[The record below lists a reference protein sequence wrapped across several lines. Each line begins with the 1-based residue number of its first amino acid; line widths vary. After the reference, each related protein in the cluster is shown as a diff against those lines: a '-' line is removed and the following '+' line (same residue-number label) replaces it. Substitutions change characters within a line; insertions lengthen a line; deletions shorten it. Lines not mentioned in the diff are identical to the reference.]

1 MLVVNSFKRS
11 FEYLRGRIKV
21 FYSGYPRYTHICS
34 ILKKSSPLPN
44 IVRMN
49 FFIIHENHEHSW
61 ILLCQNH
68 VAHVTSTSVHL
79 GGHFGVIPRSKLTMC
94 FPWLLP
100 EIKPEVNSEK
110 KVMATVAVAGPW
122 DGSAFSNERNGLSN
136 SYESEYKF
144 EYPAKMS
151 QRTKGRF
158 CVG

>member
-1 MLVVNSFKRS
+1 
-11 FEYLRGRIKV
+11 
-21 FYSGYPRYTHICS
+21 
-34 ILKKSSPLPN
+34 
-44 IVRMN
+44 
-49 FFIIHENHEHSW
+49 
-61 ILLCQNH
+61 
-68 VAHVTSTSVHL
+68 
-79 GGHFGVIPRSKLTMC
+79 MC

-158 CVG
+158 FCVGLGLGFGPNCLGIF